1 MQVINSLMN
10 KCGLASIEI
19 SKMFLE
25 LEVGSRIPTVT
36 EISKNFS
43 LPRGTVQNA
52 IKNLTDLGAI
62 KLQAKGYK
70 GTTLTEKNTKILL
83 EIIGVTDLAGIM
95 PFPYSKRHEG
105 LASGLTKTLEN
116 SEIPVY
122 IAYMRGAVKRMRMV
136 EQGRYDFAIVSKL
149 SAERYLKDHDD
160 LQILYNFGEYS
171 YLSKHVI
178 CFSDEKATQ
187 IENGMRVGLD
197 EVSADTYDIT
207 IRLCDGKKVTFVP
220 MEYYQSVEKVIKGE
234 LDAVVTNVDE
244 IKDKGMPACY
254 VDIDDLCDGYDNEA
268 VLVTLKDSLI
278 PDSYLSALIDKEVVL
293 ETQKLVLEKKLRL
306 L

>member
-1 MQVINSLMN
+1 MQIINSLMN

-19 SKMFLE
+19 SKMFLD

-36 EISKNFS
+36 EISTNYS

-70 GTTLTEKNTKILL
+70 GTTLNEKNTEILL
-83 EIIGVTDLAGIM
+83 QIIGVTDISGIM

-105 LASGLTKTLEN
+105 LASGLIKTLDN
-116 SEIPVY
+116 RQIPVY
-122 IAYMRGAVKRMRMV
+122 VAYMRGAVKRLKMV
-136 EQGRYDFAIVSKL
+136 QQGRYDFAIVSKL
-149 SAERYLKDHDD
+149 SAIRYLEENKD
-160 LQILYNFGEYS
+160 LTILKNFGRYS

-178 CFSDEKATQ
+178 CFKDKNATE
-187 IENGMRVGLD
+187 IKDGMRVGLD
-197 EVSADTYDIT
+197 EVSADTYEIT
-207 IRLCDGKKVTFVP
+207 KKLCENKEVSFVP
-220 MEYYQSVEKVIKGE
+220 LEYYQAVDKVIHGE

-244 IKDKGMPACY
+244 INDKGMPVHY
-254 VDIDDLCDGYDNEA
+254 VDIDDFCDGYDNEA

-278 PDSYLSALIDKEVVL
+278 PESYLNNLIDSKVVL
-293 ETQKLVLEKKLRL
+293 ETQQLVLEKKLRL